1 MNDVILFP
9 LKTER
14 HGPALVRESN
24 IMMAIYKAENKALAE
39 ALWGINM
46 LLRDGFTD
54 TIEEPL
60 LSRLERWWGLSSSE
74 NTTIEDRRLAII
86 AKMAARTIYTKRS
99 LYRML
104 EALCGVNGFILEIDE
119 ARYFVKVL
127 VALRSKHQAEIVKG
141 LLRAVL
147 PANMLYEV
155 DLMYNTHAVLGKLT
169 HTELAKYTHK
179 ELRSSAAVR
188 AESEAKG

>member
-1 MNDVILFP
+1 
-9 LKTER
+9 
-14 HGPALVRESN
+14 
-24 IMMAIYKAENKALAE
+24 
-39 ALWGINM
+39 
-46 LLRDGFTD
+46 
-54 TIEEPL
+54 
-60 LSRLERWWGLSSSE
+60 
-74 NTTIEDRRLAII
+74 
-86 AKMAARTIYTKRS
+86 
-99 LYRML
+99 ML

-155 DLMYNTHAVLGKLT
+155 DLMYNTHAVLGKLP
-169 HTELAKYTHK
+169 HAELAKYTHK
-179 ELRSSAAVR
+179 ELRSSAVVR